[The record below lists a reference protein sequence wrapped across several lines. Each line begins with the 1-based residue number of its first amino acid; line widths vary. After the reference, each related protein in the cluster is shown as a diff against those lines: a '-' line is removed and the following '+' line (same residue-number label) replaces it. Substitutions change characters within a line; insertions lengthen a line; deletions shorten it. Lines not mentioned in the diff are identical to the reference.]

1 MKLPSLEYNKM
12 AVVDELGEQKNLKRL
27 HLAGIRPGATIEVLS
42 RASSGGFLIK
52 VDDTR
57 LVLSLELAQKI
68 DCTYR

>member
-1 MKLPSLEYNKM
+1 MNLPSLKYNKV
-12 AVVDELGEQKNLKRL
+12 AVVGELGEQRNLKRL
-27 HLAGIRPGATIEVLS
+27 HSVGIRSGATIEVLS